1 MKTFSPNFS
10 VVFSSDK
17 VLCYRDMSSKFANSM
32 ASVHTINATYLQTLV
47 QVPPRKN
54 RSNFLSWNFASW
66 WTS

>member
-47 QVPPRKN
+47 KVPPSKN